1 MNMAIPL
8 VVVVWLIMVGC
19 TAPNYLSVPPADP
32 VGQDRRLAPSRPAQ
46 AIVRDQHLGELQV
59 EFRFLEEELFRA
71 EQKRLN
77 ACQQPEAAQPS
88 SLAYH
93 RCQFADQLYERR
105 KDEVARAREQYLRA
119 VSGSDGSS
127 R

>member
-1 MNMAIPL
+1 MNMATPLL
-8 VVVVWLIMVGC
+8 VVICLSMVGC
-19 TAPNYLSVPPADP
+19 TAPTYLSVAPADP
-32 VGQDRRLAPSRPAQ
+32 VDQDRRLAPSRPAQ
-46 AIVRDQHLGELQV
+46 AVVRDQHLGQLQV
-59 EFRFLEEELFRA
+59 EFRFLEEALFRA

-77 ACQQPEAAQPS
+77 VCQQPEAALPS

-93 RCQFADQLYERR
+93 RCQFADRLYERL

-119 VSGSDGSS
+119 VSASGGSS

>member
-1 MNMAIPL
+1 MNMATALL
-8 VVVVWLIMVGC
+8 VLICLSMVGC
-19 TAPNYLSVPPADP
+19 TAPTYLSVAPADP
-32 VGQDRRLAPSRPAQ
+32 VDQDRRLAPSRPAQ
-46 AIVRDQHLGELQV
+46 AVVRDQHLGLLQV
-59 EFRFLEEELFRA
+59 EFRFLEEALFRA

-77 ACQQPEAAQPS
+77 ACQQPEAALPS
-88 SLAYH
+88 SLAYQ
-93 RCQFADQLYERR
+93 RCQFADQLYERL